1 MQIPFLTI
9 VIPMY
14 NAENTIKQAV
24 NSIVTQSF
32 DNIEIIVIND
42 GSTDSSLKICEEI
55 AISDPRIKLF
65 TIKNSGVSYARNFGI
80 DQANGKYITFLDS
93 DDYYSDNF
101 LNVITSEIE
110 ENTQMLIYGYN
121 IVKDGQ
127 FSSFKS
133 PINESVQINTKEEF
147 RKVAISLIG
156 NEMINA
162 PWNKLYLTSYIK
174 LNKIYFPNNIDIGE
188 DLSFNLLVAKNI
200 SSVKLLNQALINYRV
215 TLGEGLVSKFRPNRL
230 EIRMSLLEKIKETI
244 QYWGLLDEN
253 KSMLDRILIKDFM
266 AGIMDLYKKS
276 CQFTKQEK
284 LAFIQNVLIKEEK
297 YLKNCST
304 PDPLTYILKGI
315 ISTKNSMFILFF
327 AKLLS
332 IKRGFR

>member
-14 NAENTIKQAV
+14 NAENTIKQAL
-24 NSIVTQSF
+24 NSITAQAY
-32 DNIEIIVIND
+32 NEIEIIVVND
-42 GSTDSSLKICEEI
+42 GSTDCSLKICEEL
-55 AISDPRIKLF
+55 AINDPRIKLF

-80 DQANGKYITFLDS
+80 DQASGKYITFLDS
-93 DDYYSDNF
+93 DDYYNDNF
-101 LNVITSEIE
+101 LSVVTSEIE
-110 ENTQMLIYGYN
+110 ENTQMLVYGYN

-133 PINESVQINTKEEF
+133 PIRESVQLNTKDEF
-147 RKVAISLIG
+147 RKIAISLIG

-162 PWNKLYLTSYIK
+162 PWNKIYLTSYIK
-174 LNKIYFPNNIDIGE
+174 LNNISFPTNIDIGE

-200 SSVKLLNQALINYRV
+200 SFVKLINQALINYRV
-215 TLGEGLVSKFRPNRL
+215 KSGEGLVSKFRPNRL
-230 EIRMSLLEKIKETI
+230 EIRMSLLEKIKETLL
-244 QYWGLLDEN
+244 YWGLLDDN
-253 KSMLDRILIKDFM
+253 KPMLDRILIKDFM

-304 PDPLTYILKGI
+304 RDPLTYILKGI
-315 ISTKNSMFILFF
+315 ISTKNSIIILFF